1 MKPELS
7 ALVMPVLSASQ
18 ADQPLLNGGPGQ
30 DSPAMRNEVGCLN
43 DTSSTFNDPDNFKDS
58 YPGRALGIRNSNSF
72 NRRIDH
78 AACSVMTKKKR
89 FG

>member
-7 ALVMPVLSASQ
+7 ALGMHVSSASQ
-18 ADQPLLNGGPGQ
+18 ADQSLLDGEPGQ

-43 DTSSTFNDPDNFKDS
+43 DTSSTFNDPGTFKDS
-58 YPGRALGIRNSNSF
+58 YRGRALRLRDSNSF
-72 NRRIDH
+72 NRRIYH
-78 AACSVMTKKKR
+78 AASSVITKKKR

>member
-7 ALVMPVLSASQ
+7 ALVMPVSSASQ
-18 ADQPLLNGGPGQ
+18 ADQPLFNGEPGQ

-43 DTSSTFNDPDNFKDS
+43 DTSSTFNDPGTFKDS
-58 YPGRALGIRNSNSF
+58 YRGRAIGLRDSSF
-72 NRRIDH
+72 NRRIYH
-78 AACSVMTKKKR
+78 AAPSVITKKKR